1 MTYVWNTS
9 YIDLIEKIAGI
20 QIVLA
25 ADLKLNLFIPG
36 SDLQDFMIDFPWSI
50 FPTFRPID
58 LVMIWNSSSIWL
70 QTRILI
76 LWDLS
81 ASSFASSVYPENED
95 EIWNRSGQ
103 IYKYVFL
110 YFEGDTDTLL
120 QVSGQKLKSQVM
132 SAEDRRAA
140 GVWLADKLEV
150 QQSRGRSPW
159 SRPRR
164 CRPHDVYAQSLWIIC
179 PRLTWW
185 TPGPRRWRGCS
196 RDEVCWDKL
205 EPEIK

>member
-81 ASSFASSVYPENED
+81 ASSFASSVFPENED

-103 IYKYVFL
+103 YRNMYSSILKAIQIL
-110 YFEGDTDTLL
+110 YFKFRDKSWSPKWCQLRTGE
-120 QVSGQKLKSQVM
+120 QQASGWRTSWRF
-132 SAEDRRAA
+132 SRAEVGHHDRGR
-140 GVWLADKLEV
+140 DKLMFIV
-150 QQSRGRSPW
+150 KLRPRSPLANLT
-159 SRPRR
+159 
-164 CRPHDVYAQSLWIIC
+164 YMSLNC
-179 PRLTWW
+179 F
-185 TPGPRRWRGCS
+185 
-196 RDEVCWDKL
+196 
-205 EPEIK
+205 

>member
-159 SRPRR
+159 SRPR
-164 CRPHDVYAQSLWIIC
+164 
-179 PRLTWW
+179 
-185 TPGPRRWRGCS
+185 
-196 RDEVCWDKL
+196 
-205 EPEIK
+205 